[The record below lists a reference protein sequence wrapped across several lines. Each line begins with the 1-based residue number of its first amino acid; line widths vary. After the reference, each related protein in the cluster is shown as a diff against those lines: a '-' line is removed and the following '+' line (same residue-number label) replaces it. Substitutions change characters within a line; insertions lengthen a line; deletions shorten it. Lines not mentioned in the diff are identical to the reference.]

1 MAASPRGSFPT
12 FPEASLIRPP
22 AVPAEQVAAHPPA
35 APWRRGG
42 AHAAVPRPPGAA
54 TSPSLAAGC
63 LPRASSAWRR
73 SGHVA
78 AARRCVLIADGISAA
93 ARHTIRRYGR
103 QLRWRACVRAQ
114 RRRPVDHRALAGSA
128 CSLAAGKLRR
138 NCGEDGVVD
147 GWMAWGRR
155 RFDGCER
162 EWMEESTTT
171 VNSAHAVFLGRIGR
185 LPDRHYVSCHA
196 QDPPRRSC
204 LYCPCR

>member
-1 MAASPRGSFPT
+1 MTRRGVNRTSPSVRSPCSSVQRPGSADASLSRSFMAASPRGSFPT

-93 ARHTIRRYGR
+93 ARHTIRPSTSLEGVRSCTAAAAGR
-103 QLRWRACVRAQ
+103 PPSTSWLSLLARCREASTEAAEKTESWMDGWLGGGGDSMGVSVSGWKNP
-114 RRRPVDHRALAGSA
+114 RRR
-128 CSLAAGKLRR
+128 
-138 NCGEDGVVD
+138 
-147 GWMAWGRR
+147 
-155 RFDGCER
+155 
-162 EWMEESTTT
+162 
-171 VNSAHAVFLGRIGR
+171 
-185 LPDRHYVSCHA
+185 
-196 QDPPRRSC
+196 
-204 LYCPCR
+204 